1 MTALSIL
8 SLLRKFIPYIG
19 AVVILAA
26 AIAYAHHAG
35 YAAGRA
41 QVQDAWDAERAS
53 QAIAA
58 ADASLKALNQQQANT
73 QAAMDAAARAD
84 AAQAQI
90 SIVDQTLTE
99 TVTKYV
105 HDNPALAHCGL
116 DAVGLR
122 LWNAANAGAVNNPP
136 GQAGDL
142 QQSAATMPTLAA
154 RN

>member
-1 MTALSIL
+1 MTALSLL
-8 SLLRKFIPYIG
+8 SLARKFAPYIG

-53 QAIAA
+53 QAMAA
-58 ADASLKALNQQQANT
+58 TQASLKALAQQQANT
-73 QAAMDAAARAD
+73 QAAIDAAARAD
-84 AAQAQI
+84 AEQAQI

-105 HDNPALAHCGL
+105 HDHPAATACGL
-116 DAVGLR
+116 DAAGLR
-122 LWNAANAGAVNNPP
+122 LWNAANAGAVDSPS
-136 GQAGDL
+136 GQAGDRG
-142 QQSAATMPTLAA
+142 QSAAAMPTSASSH
-154 RN
+154 

>member
-8 SLLRKFIPYIG
+8 SLARKFTPYIC

-35 YAAGRA
+35 YAAGSA

-58 ADASLKALNQQQANT
+58 ADASLKSLNQQQANT

-84 AAQAQI
+84 AEQAQI

-116 DAVGLR
+116 DAAGLR
-122 LWNAANAGAVNNPP
+122 LWNAANAGGVDSTF
-136 GQAGDL
+136 GQAGDP
-142 QQSAATMPTLAA
+142 QQSAAAMPTLTSSH
-154 RN
+154 

>member
-8 SLLRKFIPYIG
+8 SLLRKFAPYLG
-19 AVVILAA
+19 AVVLLIGVIL
-26 AIAYAHHAG
+26 YAHHAG
-35 YAAGRA
+35 YAAGSA

-58 ADASLKALNQQQANT
+58 ADASLKSLNQQQANT

-84 AAQAQI
+84 AEQARI

-116 DAVGLR
+116 DAAGLR
-122 LWNAANAGAVNNPP
+122 LWNAANAGGVDSTF
-136 GQAGDL
+136 GQAGDP
-142 QQSAATMPTLAA
+142 QQSAAAMPTLTSSH
-154 RN
+154 